1 MSSIFE
7 NREKAI
13 QMVRGAYKKLK
24 AYLYYDK
31 TLVFA
36 KKRLAVL
43 ESDREA
49 FIKTLEII
57 AENISNENVSFFDD
71 LITEVDFRVLPKK
84 FKSSKPESDIV
95 TASADHSCNI
105 SKINFFIDMPIELY
119 IIDFLWTVLVGK
131 LINDRPDILMY
142 SA

>member
-7 NREKAI
+7 NRENAI

-43 ESDREA
+43 ESDRES
-49 FIKTLEII
+49 FIKTLETI

-71 LITEVDFRVLPKK
+71 LINELTLGCFPKN
-84 FKSSKPESDIV
+84 SSHLNPKVI
-95 TASADHSCNI
+95 
-105 SKINFFIDMPIELY
+105 
-119 IIDFLWTVLVGK
+119 
-131 LINDRPDILMY
+131 
-142 SA
+142 